1 MFVHKALDGF
11 NHVRICHGHVCTYS
25 HLKSIRVPFILIPCA
40 MFHRPFVALAAA
52 AAAPTP
58 PAAVYT
64 SRHLPRAAFSSLPSF
79 WPASST
85 RALAAASASAT
96 SRRRGGSSVLP
107 HGAAS
112 PAGPFGA
119 PWHRGAFKS
128 ARVALRKRFGQH
140 LLKNPDVARRIVAE
154 ARVQPHER
162 VLEIGPGTGNMT
174 VPLLEQA
181 AAVFA
186 VELDPQMY
194 EAVTARVKQL

>member
-1 MFVHKALDGF
+1 M
-11 NHVRICHGHVCTYS
+11 
-25 HLKSIRVPFILIPCA
+25 
-40 MFHRPFVALAAA
+40 
-52 AAAPTP
+52 
-58 PAAVYT
+58 
-64 SRHLPRAAFSSLPSF
+64 
-79 WPASST
+79 
-85 RALAAASASAT
+85 
-96 SRRRGGSSVLP
+96 LP